1 MILTITMRD
10 HQNPEVKRLD
20 DVREEVGSILQALQ
34 RAAHHRQAG
43 VAAGVTGVRW
53 DCRLEHEDGRRVLSI
68 DSNLRIVSIAAN
80 RPQVVSPVVAAQYM
94 TAMIA

>member
-1 MILTITMRD
+1 MILTLTMRD
-10 HQNPEVKRLD
+10 AANPDVKRME
-20 DVREEVGSILQALQ
+20 DVREEVGSILEALR

-43 VAAGVTGVRW
+43 VEAGVTGVRW
-53 DCRLEHEDGRRVLSI
+53 DCRLEHEDGRRVLAI

-80 RPQVVSPVVAAQYM
+80 RSQVVSPVGAAQYM